1 MVAGRIKVTQSAE
14 SSAVKSLVENGFHTK
29 IICRWMF
36 IPPKCDMETYGIY
49 GQFDPSVFFSSW
61 LAARKP
67 TRPVCSSMAN
77 SRYISSSFSFRT
89 LQFGA
94 FFPWCCHL
102 VALVVSFPHEKWGH
116 DVGNR
121 QCHNYHLGKWSR
133 SLDRPS
139 MVIMVKVIGD
149 VREKSNMET
158 ENRVWRM
165 CLLLKIACFR
175 CYFCCLNLILLWF
188 WYPYMTY
195 VSSKIHRFCQ

>member
-1 MVAGRIKVTQSAE
+1 VVAGRIKVTQSAE
-14 SSAVKSLVENGFHTK
+14 SSAVKSPVENGFHTK

-36 IPPKCDMETYGIY
+36 IPPKCDMEIYGIY

-89 LQFGA
+89 LQLGEIVHGA
-94 FFPWCCHL
+94 VTLWPLWLASPMKSGF
-102 VALVVSFPHEKWGH
+102 

-121 QCHNYHLGKWSR
+121 QCHNYHLAKWSR

-188 WYPYMTY
+188 WYPY
-195 VSSKIHRFCQ
+195 ICFQ